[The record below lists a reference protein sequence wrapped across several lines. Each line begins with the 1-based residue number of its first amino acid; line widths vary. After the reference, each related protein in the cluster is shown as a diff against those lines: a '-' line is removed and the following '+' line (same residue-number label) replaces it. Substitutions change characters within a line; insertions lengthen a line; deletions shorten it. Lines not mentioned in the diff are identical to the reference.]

1 MVLPCASV
9 MVMVVLLND
18 EFTCATPDA
27 MFLRSRRRTR
37 VASLPIPEPFLRS
50 QRRRNASGYTSI
62 ASSEWRVANTT
73 IRRPQSLFA
82 KLLLLARDRLGRTF
96 ARARIGVGTLTAHRQ
111 SAAMT
116 QAAIAAEVHQTL
128 DVHAG
133 LASQIAFDQIVAV
146 DHFADLQHFLV
157 AELVDPTVIRN
168 LDLLH
173 DVGRIL
179 LANAMDV
186 LERDQ
191 DALVGR
197 DIHAGNTGHGLL
209 SCRRSLA
216 DRLFYLFRAGVHK
229 REHDALPLVF
239 PGARHRLKTIRL
251 GYGLIKGFNLV
262 SSTVSML

>member
-9 MVMVVLLND
+9 MVIVVLLND

-37 VASLPIPEPFLRS
+37 VASLPIINLSCDLNAAVMPAATPE
-50 QRRRNASGYTSI
+50 T
-62 ASSEWRVANTT
+62 RVANGEMRTE
-73 IRRPQSLFA
+73 PFA
-82 KLLLLARDRLGRTF
+82 TPYSPFANLLLLAGDRLGRTL
-96 ARARIGVGTLTAHRQ
+96 ARARVGMGTLAAHRQ

-116 QAAIAAEVHQTL
+116 QAAIAAEIHQTL

-133 LASQIAFDQIVAV
+133 LATQVAFDQIVAV
-146 DHFADLQHFLV
+146 DHFTNLQHFLI
-157 AELVDPTVIRN
+157 AELVDAAIFWN

-173 DVGRIL
+173 DLGRVL
-179 LANAMDV
+179 LADAMDV

-191 DALVGR
+191 DALVSR

-216 DRLFYLFRAGVHK
+216 DRPFF
-229 REHDALPLVF
+229 
-239 PGARHRLKTIRL
+239 
-251 GYGLIKGFNLV
+251 
-262 SSTVSML
+262 